1 MRSSYSG
8 ETKIRY
14 SSGCAVCCT
23 GKLNS
28 RSGGFRLYALIQSI
42 RDLGL

>member
-8 ETKIRY
+8 ETKTPY
-14 SSGCAVCCT
+14 SSGPAVRCI

-28 RSGGFRLYALIQSI
+28 RSGGFQLYALIQST